1 MNPLGSWGVLWY
13 MPSLLILYITKL
25 ITTVG
30 QSLEKLLVDLVTHVM
45 GWVYLLSCLNI
56 LFENWIYSAAF
67 IIYFLRLKYLPWLF
81 ANVRRDLFE
90 DLTGIYNDPFNYQS
104 TVEQIRGWKMITL
117 LVIHQIIIN
126 LMNYYVFTLKHSN
139 EFEIAQQ
146 EPKNYESAAI
156 INRKARSSEEDNFS
170 LLGSHLLRAYMARN
184 GLFDLCSNI
193 CINSDLTAI
202 TMVFDSADD
211 CK

>member
-1 MNPLGSWGVLWY
+1 VVHAKSPDSVY
-13 MPSLLILYITKL
+13 YE
-25 ITTVG
+25 TTVG
-30 QSLEKLLVDLVTHVM
+30 PSLEKLLVDLVTHVM
-45 GWVYLLSCLNI
+45 GWVYLLSCLNM

-81 ANVRRDLFE
+81 ANVRRDFFE

-170 LLGSHLLRAYMARN
+170 LLDSHLLRAYMARN
-184 GLFDLCSNI
+184 GLFDL
-193 CINSDLTAI
+193 
-202 TMVFDSADD
+202 
-211 CK
+211 